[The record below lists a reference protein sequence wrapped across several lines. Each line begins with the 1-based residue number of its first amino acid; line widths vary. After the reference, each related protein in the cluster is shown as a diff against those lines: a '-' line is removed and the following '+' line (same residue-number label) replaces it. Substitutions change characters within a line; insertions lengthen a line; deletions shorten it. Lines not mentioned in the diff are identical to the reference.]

1 MVKIIIACIVLFD
14 YFIIKCAGSASR
26 KEEKIYIEEF
36 NKDID

>member
-1 MVKIIIACIVLFD
+1 MIKVIIVCIVLFD
-14 YFIIKCAGSASR
+14 YFIIRCAGMASR